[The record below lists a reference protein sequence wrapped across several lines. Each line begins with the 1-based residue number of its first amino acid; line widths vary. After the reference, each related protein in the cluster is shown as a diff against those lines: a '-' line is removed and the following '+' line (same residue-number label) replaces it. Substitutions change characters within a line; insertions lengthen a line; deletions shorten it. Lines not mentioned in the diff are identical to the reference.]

1 MQRVFIFG
9 ILICLVILALLSLYD
24 IHPIENDVNQITVS
38 VVIDGNSEDVEAEP
52 FATIQEVIKDIDLP
66 PNIDYEALN
75 LNQVLF
81 HRDVITLP
89 VITVKQKVSINTAP
103 VEVLVDV
110 PGIGPATAEAIV
122 LYRSE
127 IGQFQTLEDLM
138 NVKGIGPKK
147 FEKIKD
153 LICL

>member
-1 MQRVFIFG
+1 MQRVFILG

-24 IHPIENDVNQITVS
+24 IHPIEDDENQITVS
-38 VVIDGNSEDVEAEP
+38 VVVDGNSVDVEAEP

-89 VITVKQKVSINTAP
+89 VITVKQKASINTAP

>member
-1 MQRVFIFG
+1 MQRVFILG

-38 VVIDGNSEDVEAEP
+38 VVIDGNSVDVEAEP

-138 NVKGIGPKK
+138 NIKGIGTKK

>member
-24 IHPIENDVNQITVS
+24 IHPIEDDENQITVS
-38 VVIDGNSEDVEAEP
+38 IVIDGNSVDVEAEP

-89 VITVKQKVSINTAP
+89 VITVKQKVSINTAS
-103 VEVLVDV
+103 VEDLVDV
-110 PGIGPATAEAIV
+110 PGIGPSTAEAIV

-127 IGQFQTLEDLM
+127 IGQFQTLKDLM
-138 NVKGIGPKK
+138 NVKGIGSKK

>member
-1 MQRVFIFG
+1 MQRVFILG

-38 VVIDGNSEDVEAEP
+38 VVIDGNSVDVEAEP

-122 LYRSE
+122 VYRSE

>member
-1 MQRVFIFG
+1 MQRVFILG
-9 ILICLVILALLSLYD
+9 VLICLVILVLLSLYD
-24 IHPIENDVNQITVS
+24 IHPIEEDVKKITVS
-38 VVIDGNSEDVEAEP
+38 LVIDGKTVDIEIEP
-52 FATIQEVIKDIDLP
+52 FATIQEAIKDIDLP
-66 PNIDYEALN
+66 HNIDYESLN

-89 VITVKQKVSINTAP
+89 VLTEKQKVSINTAS
-103 VEVLVDV
+103 VEALIDV

-122 LYRSE
+122 GYRSD
-127 IGQFQTLEDLM
+127 IGMFQTLEDLM

>member
-1 MQRVFIFG
+1 MQRVFILG
-9 ILICLVILALLSLYD
+9 ILICLAILVLLSHYD
-24 IHPIENDVNQITVS
+24 IHPIEDDVNQITVS
-38 VVIDGNSEDVEAEP
+38 VVIDGNSVDVEAEP
-52 FATIQEVIKDIDLP
+52 FATIQEVIKNIDLP

-75 LNQVLF
+75 LNQILF

-89 VITVKQKVSINTAP
+89 VITVKQRVSINSAS
-103 VEVLVDV
+103 VEDLVDV
-110 PGIGPATAEAIV
+110 PGIGPTTAEAII

>member
-24 IHPIENDVNQITVS
+24 IHPIEDDENQITVS
-38 VVIDGNSEDVEAEP
+38 VVIDGNSVDVETEP

-89 VITVKQKVSINTAP
+89 VITVKQKVSINTAS
-103 VEVLVDV
+103 VEDLVDV

-138 NVKGIGPKK
+138 NVKGIGSKK

>member
-1 MQRVFIFG
+1 MQRVFILG

-24 IHPIENDVNQITVS
+24 IHPIEDDVNQITVS
-38 VVIDGNSEDVEAEP
+38 VVINGNSVDVEAEP

-89 VITVKQKVSINTAP
+89 VITVKQKVSINTASA
-103 VEVLVDV
+103 EELVDV

-122 LYRSE
+122 VYRSE

>member
-1 MQRVFIFG
+1 MQRVFILG

-24 IHPIENDVNQITVS
+24 IHPIEDDVNQITVS
-38 VVIDGNSEDVEAEP
+38 VVIDGNSVDVEAEP

-89 VITVKQKVSINTAP
+89 VITVKQKVSINTAS

>member
-38 VVIDGNSEDVEAEP
+38 VVIDGNSVDVEAEP

>member
-1 MQRVFIFG
+1 MQRVFILG

-38 VVIDGNSEDVEAEP
+38 VVIDGNSVDVEAEP

-127 IGQFQTLEDLM
+127 IGQFQTLEDLL

-147 FEKIKD
+147 FEKLKD